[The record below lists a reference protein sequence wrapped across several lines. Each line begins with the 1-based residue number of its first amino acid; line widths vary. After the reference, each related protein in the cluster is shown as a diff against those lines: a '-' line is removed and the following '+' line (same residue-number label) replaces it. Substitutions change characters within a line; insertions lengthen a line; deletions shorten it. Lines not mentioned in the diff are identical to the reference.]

1 MNPEP
6 ARSRSPRGIAR
17 PNAAGESGR
26 APFPCEDPMKKSR
39 ALPQLPPLG
48 ERVAVDRL
56 GDVLLIRP
64 AEGGVITLAR
74 ADLRALDRVLADP
87 TAGKR

>member
-1 MNPEP
+1 MSPEP
-6 ARSRSPRGIAR
+6 ARPRSPRGIVGLMQPAS
-17 PNAAGESGR
+17 PGGL
-26 APFPCEDPMKKSR
+26 PFFGDDMKR
-39 ALPQLPPLG
+39 TRHRPQLPPLG

-64 AEGGVITLAR
+64 AEGAVIALAR

-87 TAGKR
+87 TAAKR

>member
-1 MNPEP
+1 
-6 ARSRSPRGIAR
+6 
-17 PNAAGESGR
+17 
-26 APFPCEDPMKKSR
+26 MKKSR

-87 TAGKR
+87 MAGKR

>member
-1 MNPEP
+1 
-6 ARSRSPRGIAR
+6 
-17 PNAAGESGR
+17 
-26 APFPCEDPMKKSR
+26 MKPR